1 MYCQNTLT
9 ATVEEVKI
17 LNESNERVSIL
28 LCKKQQDEKIDFSN
42 EIDGLIIYP
51 LLGQRFTKLMA
62 NAVKKSGEKEQ
73 GNQETQPNADTV
85 DTAADITVKEKTILV
100 VEDNLINQKVA
111 SLLLAKEGYIVAL
124 ANDGKEAVDMV
135 KAQSSVYSLILMDC
149 MMPIMD
155 GFAATEAIR
164 EWEQD
169 QTQKRLPIIALTASV
184 FVEDIDKCY
193 QSGMD
198 DYVAKPFKKEIIL
211 EKLEAYT

>member
-1 MYCQNTLT
+1 MLAKVQFEQHNIEPAVQDNSSLEDHELEIK
-9 ATVEEVKI
+9 AEEK
-17 LNESNERVSIL
+17 
-28 LCKKQQDEKIDFSN
+28 
-42 EIDGLIIYP
+42 
-51 LLGQRFTKLMA
+51 A
-62 NAVKKSGEKEQ
+62 
-73 GNQETQPNADTV
+73 
-85 DTAADITVKEKTILV
+85 ILV

-111 SLLLAKEGYIVAL
+111 SLLLTKEGFRVDL
-124 ANDGKEAVDMV
+124 ANDGQEALDMI
-135 KAQSSVYSLILMDC
+135 KAQTTAYSLILMDC
-149 MMPIMD
+149 MMPVMD